1 VSYRQASAAVLAEPA
16 NLPYPP
22 GVATFLLV
30 YHLASRLAYVLYV
43 GLTLQRQERTGAVT
57 RLYGAEA
64 GFRRFRRAA
73 FLLMSNDAVSF
84 VLLCLVSGR
93 TLGAGQPSAAAIGAG
108 VLLLLVGTGTKLWA
122 AATLGS
128 DAYYW
133 RNFFTPTGPV
143 AAATTGPY
151 QFLRNPMYTVGY
163 LQTYG
168 LALLVGSRFGL
179 IMALFDQAAILVFY
193 RRVEKPHFDKLDR
206 QARTAQNQAS
216 PIRSPDP

>member
-1 VSYRQASAAVLAEPA
+1 RSAAV
-16 NLPYPP
+16 
-22 GVATFLLV
+22 
-30 YHLASRLAYVLYV
+30 
-43 GLTLQRQERTGAVT
+43 
-57 RLYGAEA
+57 
-64 GFRRFRRAA
+64 
-73 FLLMSNDAVSF
+73 
-84 VLLCLVSGR
+84 
-93 TLGAGQPSAAAIGAG
+93 
-108 VLLLLVGTGTKLWA
+108 
-122 AATLGS
+122 TLGS

-143 AAATTGPY
+143 APATTGPY
-151 QFLRNPMYTVGY
+151 RFLRNPMYTVGY

-216 PIRSPDP
+216 PIRSHDPWSPSSLPRGVPCATSRRALPRGHIPLA